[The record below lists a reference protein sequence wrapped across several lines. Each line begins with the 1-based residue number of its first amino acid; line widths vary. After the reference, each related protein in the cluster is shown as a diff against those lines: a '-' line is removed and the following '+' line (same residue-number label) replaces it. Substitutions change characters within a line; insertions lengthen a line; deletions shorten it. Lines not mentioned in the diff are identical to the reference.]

1 MRPYLLVFAAS
12 AGVTFLVTPVV
23 RRLALWRGWIDQPS
37 DRKVHPRPTPTAGG
51 LAMYVGVAAGL
62 LAARA
67 IPFLSDLR
75 ETSSELDAAF
85 VAATVVVVLGMVD
98 DTRGVSAFGK
108 LAGQVLVAGI
118 VVLLGVQLL
127 YFYFPGQDVLALP
140 PDLAV
145 PLTVLWIVALM
156 NAVNLVDG
164 LDGLAAGMVAIA
176 AIAFFAYFRTP
187 DGGDQASVAALM
199 STIVAGVAL
208 GFLPWNFYP
217 AKIFMGD
224 SGALL
229 LGLLMAVATISGV
242 GQNLEGPSGGDLA
255 AIAIPI
261 VIPLLVLAV
270 PLLDV
275 VLAIVRRMRKG
286 IGIAHADKEHIHH
299 RLMDIGHSHRQAVL
313 LMYLWSAL
321 IAGAAL
327 VVAYVDGRVLVGRH
341 PRVGRP
347 RRDRPASA
355 HPGPE
360 PAWERPACPGARP
373 RVVAPEGIGGAPRR
387 TAPTE
392 TGRRSQPRTRPPHP
406 RVPMATRCVRSR
418 RPRSRTPPPRRG
430 PGTPR
435 DPGAAAWVCAVGRG
449 G

>member
-1 MRPYLLVFAAS
+1 M
-12 AGVTFLVTPVV
+12 
-23 RRLALWRGWIDQPS
+23 LA
-37 DRKVHPRPTPTAGG
+37 
-51 LAMYVGVAAGL
+51 
-62 LAARA
+62 
-67 IPFLSDLR
+67 
-75 ETSSELDAAF
+75 
-85 VAATVVVVLGMVD
+85 
-98 DTRGVSAFGK
+98 
-108 LAGQVLVAGI
+108 AGI

-127 YFYFPGQDVLALP
+127 YFYFPGQGVLSLS

-187 DGGDQASVAALM
+187 DGGDAASVAALM

-229 LGLLMAVATISGV
+229 LGMLMAVATISGV

-261 VIPLLVLAV
+261 AIPLLVLAV

-327 VVAYVDGRVLVGRH
+327 VVAYVDGRFLVGAILISAIVVATVL
-341 PRVGRP
+341 PRLI
-347 RRDRPASA
+347 RDRTPRGSD
-355 HPGPE
+355 
-360 PAWERPACPGARP
+360 RPLPVARS
-373 RVVAPEGIGGAPRR
+373 
-387 TAPTE
+387 
-392 TGRRSQPRTRPPHP
+392 GRRAGRH
-406 RVPMATRCVRSR
+406 
-418 RPRSRTPPPRRG
+418 RRG
-430 PGTPR
+430 AGSDGGGPSETPVGAADEPGTPPAVDGVPLRSESTPALSDTKATSRTR
-435 DPGAAAWVCAVGRG
+435 DTA
-449 G
+449 

>member
-1 MRPYLLVFAAS
+1 VRPYLLVFAIS
-12 AGVTFLVTPVV
+12 AGVTFAVTPVV
-23 RRLALWRGWIDQPS
+23 RRLALRLGWIDHPS
-37 DRKVHPRPTPTAGG
+37 DRKVHPKPTPTAGG
-51 LAMYVGVAAGL
+51 LAMYLGVAAGL
-62 LAARA
+62 LAARV
-67 IPFLSDLR
+67 IPFLSGLHQ
-75 ETSSELDAAF
+75 TSSELDAAF
-85 VAATVVVVLGMVD
+85 VAAI
-98 DTRGVSAFGK
+98 GK
-108 LAGQVLVAGI
+108 LAGQVLAAGI

-127 YFYFPGQDVLALP
+127 YFYFPGQGVISLS

-255 AIAIPI
+255 AIAIP
-261 VIPLLVLAV
+261 VVVPLLVLAV

-327 VVAYVDGRVLVGRH
+327 VVAYVNGRFLVGAILVSAVLVATVLPRLVRDRTPRGSDRRSVAAHADRRAGKHRRRAASDGRGPAAAPAPAAGEPVTAGADDVPLRSESTPAVSDIPATSR
-341 PRVGRP
+341 
-347 RRDRPASA
+347 RRD
-355 HPGPE
+355 
-360 PAWERPACPGARP
+360 
-373 RVVAPEGIGGAPRR
+373 
-387 TAPTE
+387 TA
-392 TGRRSQPRTRPPHP
+392 
-406 RVPMATRCVRSR
+406 
-418 RPRSRTPPPRRG
+418 
-430 PGTPR
+430 
-435 DPGAAAWVCAVGRG
+435 
-449 G
+449 